1 MLKHKSFIAVL
12 CIVSALG
19 GAAVSGFVISV
30 STDRITAQQATPD
43 ADRKF
48 EARKNNW
55 GPSEDF

>member
-1 MLKHKSFIAVL
+1 MLKDKSFIAVL
-12 CIVSALG
+12 CIASALG

-30 STDRITAQQATPD
+30 STDCMTAQQAAPD